1 MTSTELNDTE
11 VLTVEEA
18 AGILRISRN
27 AAYALA
33 REWRATGGR
42 SGLPCIVLGRC
53 LRVPRAALF
62 QLLSEPTST
71 GRDASD
77 RGVA

>member
-1 MTSTELNDTE
+1 MTSSDLTDTE

-18 AGILRISRN
+18 ASILRISKN

-42 SGLPCIVLGRC
+42 SGLPCVVLGRC
-53 LRVPRAALF
+53 LRVPRAGLT
-62 QLLSEPTST
+62 QLLN
-71 GRDASD
+71 GRPSSSGTSD

>member
-1 MTSTELNDTE
+1 MTSTELNDSE

-53 LRVPRAALF
+53 LRVPRSGLT
-62 QLLSEPTST
+62 QLLNGPIVNS
-71 GRDASD
+71 GASD